1 MIGGTISAPCVAVY
15 FQLTGAQVGPCVV
28 GEYPRPPRRYDV
40 LSGEGIGVAPG
51 RLKRESKESVLPR
64 TPLSELQ
71 TGHKVSHTW

>member
-1 MIGGTISAPCVAVY
+1 MRGRGISAP
-15 FQLTGAQVGPCVV
+15 T
-28 GEYPRPPRRYDV
+28 ERRYDV